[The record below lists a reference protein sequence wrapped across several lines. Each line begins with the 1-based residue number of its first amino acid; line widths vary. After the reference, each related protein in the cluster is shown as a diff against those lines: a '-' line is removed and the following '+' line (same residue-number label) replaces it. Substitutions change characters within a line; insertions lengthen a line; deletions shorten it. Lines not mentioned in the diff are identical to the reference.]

1 MNDLSHA
8 ALRAALREDF
18 AVFCNRA
25 FSTVDQRTPL
35 GWNWHLDTLSYYFQE
50 AAAGRIKRLLI
61 TIPPRH
67 LKSFCGSVALPAWIL
82 GRDPRVRIICASY
95 GSDLSTTFSND
106 CRKIMMEPWYRQ
118 AFPHTRLSSTKN
130 TQSEFQTTKGGGRL
144 ATSVEGML
152 TGRGANFLLL
162 DDLMKPMDAASETKR
177 KNVIDF
183 YKGTAFSRLDT
194 KLNDVII
201 IIMQRLHQDDLAG
214 HLLEH
219 GGGEWTHVDLPAIA
233 DTDENILI
241 GPNRYHFR
249 KVGDLLHPERE
260 PQSVLDELKRTLGSS
275 AFSAQY
281 LQRPIPQD
289 GEIFNWAWFRTFRTL
304 PVRGEY
310 DEIVQSWDPASKT
323 GADNDYSVCTT
334 WLVQEG
340 RYYLLDIYRERLNF
354 PNLRRRIVELAELH
368 QASVV
373 LIEDKGAGQ
382 EMIAMLQEEGRLPI
396 IPVMPLRDKVE
407 RAIAQTLQIEAGRVF
422 IPESASWLEEF
433 KTEALTFPNG
443 RHDDQIDSMVQFLKW
458 IKERRN
464 PWLREI

>member
-1 MNDLSHA
+1 MNDLSQA
-8 ALRAALREDF
+8 ALRAALRDDF

-82 GRDPRVRIICASY
+82 GRDPRARIICASY

-118 AFPHTRLSSTKN
+118 AFPNTRLSSLKN
-130 TQSEFQTTKGGGRL
+130 TQSEFQTTRGGGRL
-144 ATSVEGML
+144 ATSVEGMV
-152 TGRGANFLLL
+152 TGRGANFIIL

-183 YKGTAFSRLDT
+183 YKSTVFSRLDT

-201 IIMQRLHQDDLAG
+201 VIMQRLHQDDLAG
-214 HLLEH
+214 HLLEQ
-219 GGGEWTHVDLPAIA
+219 GGWTHVNLPAIA
-233 DTDENILI
+233 DIDEEILI
-241 GPNRYHFR
+241 GKDRYHFR

-260 PQSVLDELKRTLGSS
+260 PQSVLDELKHNLGSS

-281 LQRPIPQD
+281 LQCPIPQD
-289 GEIFNWAWFRTFRTL
+289 GEVFQWGWFRTYRTP
-304 PVRGEY
+304 PVQGEY
-310 DEIVQSWDPASKT
+310 DEIVQSWDTASKT
-323 GADNDYSVCTT
+323 TDRNDYSVGTT

-340 RYYLLDIYRERLNF
+340 RRYLLDIHRERANF
-354 PNLRRRIVELAELH
+354 PNLKRRIEELAELH
-368 QASVV
+368 RADVV

-407 RAIAQTLQIEAGRVF
+407 RATAQTFQIEGGQVL
-422 IPESASWLEEF
+422 IPESASWLEDF
-433 KTEALTFPNG
+433 KTEVLTFPNG